1 MIIRSFADLHLLKD
15 ALINKDN
22 LNGSGAVVKT
32 LSEEKK
38 TTITARISE
47 LVIPLQDDLS
57 ELAEIE
63 DLLRRHDDLWLGFSP
78 VKGWV
83 LLDLKHP
90 EYNDWNRPF
99 ILLRDGSIDRLS
111 REEFGNEPKGPWSL
125 HFWKLLDNATKTL
138 AGSVVVLLPAIRNYI
153 QEAEQA
159 AQLRAKELERLEELR
174 IKESE
179 LVAQLIAK
187 HTIDRNEDLATRIDE
202 SRFSADIYSSA
213 GLEIQDKWATA
224 KREHYAAALPPR
236 VRWLSCWAKRIQ
248 EGVSGLE
255 PAWGRGV
262 AAADHLDKNGIHYLW
277 HFTDIRNL
285 ENIHHQ
291 GGLLSFAGLSPFGVC
306 AHLVANDY
314 SRSCDL
320 RLGRECY
327 VRLSF
332 IPNSWFF
339 HRVFYKQ
346 SHQSGLVWLRFSL
359 QSLALGEVT
368 YSLGNAASSF
378 VRLQNDLPY
387 AGINW
392 EGVRPFSGAHADNK
406 GPTIYPSLYL
416 DQVGDLVLFQ
426 QLCKMWNSEILI
438 KHFLPLEFCSG
449 AFDCH
454 TGKIILIQ

>member
-15 ALINKDN
+15 ALINRDK
-22 LNGSGAVVKT
+22 LSESGTVVKT
-32 LSEEKK
+32 LSEEEKK
-38 TTITARISE
+38 TTITEQISE

-57 ELAEIE
+57 ELAELE
-63 DLLRRHDDLWLGFSP
+63 KLLKLHDDLWLGFSP

-83 LLDLKHP
+83 LLDRKHP

-111 REEFGNEPKGPWSL
+111 REEFSNEPKGPWSL
-125 HFWKLLDNATKTL
+125 HFWTCLDSATKKL
-138 AGSVVVLLPAIRNYI
+138 AGPVVVLLPEIRNYI

-159 AQLRAKELERLEELR
+159 AQLRAKGAEWIEDLC
-174 IKESE
+174 IKESDWA
-179 LVAQLIAK
+179 AQLSTE

-202 SRFSADIYSSA
+202 PRFSADIYSSA
-213 GLEIQDKWATA
+213 SLEFQEKLATA
-224 KREHYAAALPPR
+224 KREHYTAALSAR
-236 VRWLSCWAKRIQ
+236 VFWLSCWAKRIQ
-248 EGVSGLE
+248 DGTPALE
-255 PAWGRGV
+255 PAWSRGI
-262 AAADHLDKNGIHYLW
+262 AAADHLNKNGIHHLW

-285 ENIHHQ
+285 DRIHHE
-291 GGLLSFAGLSPFGVC
+291 GGLLSYSGLSAFGGC

-314 SRSCDL
+314 SRNCDL

-339 HRVFYKQ
+339 QRVYKQ
-346 SHQSGLVWLRFSL
+346 SHQSGLIWLRFSL

-368 YSLGNAASSF
+368 YSLGNAASGS
-378 VRLQNDLPY
+378 VRLKNNLPY

-392 EGVRPFSGAHADNK
+392 EGVRPFSGSHADNK
-406 GPTIYPSLYL
+406 GPTIYPSLYP
-416 DQVGDLVLFQ
+416 DQVGDPIIFQ
-426 QLCKMWNSEILI
+426 QICKMWNSEILI

-449 AFDCH
+449 AFDCR
-454 TGKIILIQ
+454 TGKIIQF

>member
-22 LNGSGAVVKT
+22 LNGSGAVMKT

-38 TTITARISE
+38 TTITTRISE

-83 LLDLKHP
+83 LLDRKHP

-153 QEAEQA
+153 QEAEQ
-159 AQLRAKELERLEELR
+159 LRAKELERLEELR

-213 GLEIQDKWATA
+213 GLEFQDKWATA

-248 EGVSGLE
+248 EGALGLE

-262 AAADHLDKNGIHYLW
+262 AAADHLIKNGIHHLW

-285 ENIHHQ
+285 DSIQHE
-291 GGLLSFAGLSPFGVC
+291 GGLLSYSGLSAFGFC

-320 RLGRECY
+320 RLGREYY

-332 IPNSWFF
+332 IPNSWYFQ
-339 HRVFYKQ
+339 RIYKQ
-346 SHQSGLVWLRFSL
+346 SHQSGLIWLRFSL

-368 YSLGNAASSF
+368 YSLGNAASSY
-378 VRLQNDLPY
+378 VCLQNDLPY
-387 AGINW
+387 VGINW
-392 EGVRPFSGAHADNK
+392 KWVRFFSGRHVDNK
-406 GPTIYPSLYL
+406 GEIIYPGLYPYE
-416 DQVGDLVLFQ
+416 VGDDVLFQ
-426 QLCKMWNSEILI
+426 QIRNMWNSEILI
-438 KHFLPLEFCSG
+438 KHFLPLKFCSG